1 MYNVM
6 SPKAEEF
13 ISDEEI
19 RTCLAYAEKNKNNRA
34 VIEQILEKFNDS
46 QMNVDELGAQV
57 KRASELIKL
66 CREKL
71 RRAEAEVA
79 EALKEE

>member
-1 MYNVM
+1 M
-6 SPKAEEF
+6 
-13 ISDEEI
+13 
-19 RTCLAYAEKNKNNRA
+19 EKTQPTYTQA
-34 VIEQILEKFNDS
+34 IGEIEQILEKFNDS

-71 RRAEAEVA
+71 RKAEAEVA

>member
-1 MYNVM
+1 MEKKQPTYTQ
-6 SPKAEEF
+6 A
-13 ISDEEI
+13 IGEI
-19 RTCLAYAEKNKNNRA
+19 EP
-34 VIEQILEKFNDS
+34 ILEKFNDS

-71 RRAEAEVA
+71 RKAEAEVA

>member
-1 MYNVM
+1 MEKKQPTYTQ
-6 SPKAEEF
+6 A
-13 ISDEEI
+13 IGEI
-19 RTCLAYAEKNKNNRA
+19 EHF
-34 VIEQILEKFNDS
+34 LEKFNDS

-71 RRAEAEVA
+71 RKAEAEVA

>member
-1 MYNVM
+1 MEKKQPSYTQ
-6 SPKAEEF
+6 A
-13 ISDEEI
+13 IEEI
-19 RTCLAYAEKNKNNRA
+19 EGSS
-34 VIEQILEKFNDS
+34 EKFNDA

-71 RRAEAEVA
+71 RKAETEVA